1 MLDKVA
7 AFEGDS
13 TMIKILPLP
22 AAFTAV
28 DFLAAVFFVALVFVV
43 LVLAAEAVFAVFFVL
58 ASVAADDFLD
68 AGIVIT
74 PVLKIFSCNYILQA
88 VIFCKSYI

>member
-1 MLDKVA
+1 MFDNVS

-13 TMIKILPLP
+13 TTIKIFPLP
-22 AAFTAV
+22 APVTFT
-28 DFLAAVFFVALVFVV
+28 AAVFFVLFSF
-43 LVLAAEAVFAVFFVL
+43 LTL

-74 PVLKIFSCNYILQA
+74 PV
-88 VIFCKSYI
+88 

>member
-1 MLDKVA
+1 MFDNVA

-13 TMIKILPLP
+13 TTIKIFPLP
-22 AAFTAV
+22 EPVTFTAALADV
-28 DFLAAVFFVALVFVV
+28 DFFAAVFFVALVLVV
-43 LVLAAEAVFAVFFVL
+43 LVLVVEAVFVVFFSFLTL

-74 PVLKIFSCNYILQA
+74 PV
-88 VIFCKSYI
+88 

>member
-1 MLDKVA
+1 MFDNVS

-13 TMIKILPLP
+13 TTIKIFPLP
-22 AAFTAV
+22 APVTFTAA
-28 DFLAAVFFVALVFVV
+28 LAVFFVLFSF
-43 LVLAAEAVFAVFFVL
+43 LTL

-74 PVLKIFSCNYILQA
+74 PV
-88 VIFCKSYI
+88 

>member
-1 MLDKVA
+1 MFDNVS

-13 TMIKILPLP
+13 TTIKIFPLP
-22 AAFTAV
+22 APVTFTAALADV
-28 DFLAAVFFVALVFVV
+28 DFFALVFFVLFSF
-43 LVLAAEAVFAVFFVL
+43 LTL

-74 PVLKIFSCNYILQA
+74 PV
-88 VIFCKSYI
+88 